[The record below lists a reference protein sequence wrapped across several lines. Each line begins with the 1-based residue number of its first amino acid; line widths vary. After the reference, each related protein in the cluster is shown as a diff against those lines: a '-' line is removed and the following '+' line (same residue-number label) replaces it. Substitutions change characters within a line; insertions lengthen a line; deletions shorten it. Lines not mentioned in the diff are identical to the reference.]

1 MAEIKIEKKK
11 PVWPWILIGLI
22 ILAVIAFVVF
32 ASEDDDEY
40 NNDDT
45 DELREVNSND
55 TMGVARKQ
63 EKGTY
68 YL

>member
-22 ILAVIAFVVF
+22 ILAVIFFVVF
-32 ASEDDDEY
+32 ASEDDDEF

-45 DELREVNSND
+45 ELDSRD
-55 TMGVARKQ
+55 TLGINLN
-63 EKGTY
+63 EETTY
-68 YL
+68 FV

>member
-22 ILAVIAFVVF
+22 ILAVIFFVVF
-32 ASEDDDEY
+32 ASEDDDEF

-45 DELREVNSND
+45 DELRELDSRDTLGVKFND
-55 TMGVARKQ
+55 ET
-63 EKGTY
+63 TY
-68 YL
+68 YV

>member
-22 ILAVIAFVVF
+22 ILVVIFFVVF
-32 ASEDDDEY
+32 AGEEDDEF

-45 DELREVNSND
+45 ELDSRDTLGVKFSDE
-55 TMGVARKQ
+55 T
-63 EKGTY
+63 TY
-68 YL
+68 FV